1 MSNDFDLQSHS
12 DMWNGFM
19 KLTTISSI
27 VIAVTL
33 LLMAYFLV

>member
-19 KLTTISSI
+19 KLTVVTSAA
-27 VIAVTL
+27 IAVAL